1 MKSNLL
7 LITKIGWRSIWRNKR
22 RTLISLFSIIIGTG
36 IPIFFVCI
44 AWGFYAGLIDDVAR
58 LMSGH
63 ITYEHVEYRN
73 SPSNDLWVDDIQ
85 KINKTLN
92 NNAEVLSTKQL
103 VNLQGVAHTAK
114 GSVGISLMGIEPEK
128 EITISFLPETVIEG
142 NYLSKEDGRWVVVGD
157 QLAEN
162 LNISVGKKFVFTTSD
177 IKGDL
182 VEELFRVKGIF
193 KTGSKEIDGH
203 FVQSDI
209 EIARK
214 IAGLGSDDVSQLGII
229 VKNPDTHENFLQDLQ
244 KSLAK
249 KNGVFLSWQKIM
261 PDVATTIR
269 MDRTAISSF
278 MIMLVVIVLFTMF
291 STILMSTLERKR
303 EFASLLA
310 IGTQQKELKIQIFIE
325 TIFFGLIACPLGALL
340 VIGFA
345 KWVEGYDMMN
355 VVGGKSED
363 MSVGGFGMDT
373 IITPLFSAPLILQIS
388 IFFFLALQ
396 LLSILPIYL
405 ISRIS
410 ITDELR
416 SA

>member
-92 NNAEVLSTKQL
+92 NNAEVLSTKQI

-340 VIGFA
+340 GIGFA

>member
-44 AWGFYAGLIDDVAR
+44 AWGFYAGLIDDVSR

-63 ITYEHVEYRN
+63 ITYEHVKYRN
-73 SPSNDLWVDDIQ
+73 SPSNDLWVDNIQ
-85 KINKTLN
+85 KINETLN
-92 NNAEVLSTKQL
+92 SNAEVLSTKQI

-128 EITISFLPETVIEG
+128 EITISFLPETLIEG

-177 IKGDL
+177 IKGEL
-182 VEELFRVKGIF
+182 VEELFRVKGVF

-229 VKNPDTHENFLQDLQ
+229 VKNPDTHESLIKDLQ

-249 KNGVFLSWQKIM
+249 NNGVFLSWQKIM

-278 MIMLVVIVLFTMF
+278 MIMLAVIVLFTMF

-340 VIGFA
+340 GIGIA

-355 VVGGKSED
+355 VVGGKTGD

-388 IFFFLALQ
+388 IFFFLAVQ
-396 LLSILPIYL
+396 LLSILPMYF

>member
-1 MKSNLL
+1 MRSNLL
-7 LITKIGWRSIWRNKR
+7 LISKIGWRSIWRNKR

-73 SPSNDLWVDDIQ
+73 SPSNDLWVEDIQ
-85 KINKTLN
+85 KIDQTLN
-92 NNAEVLSTKQL
+92 NNSEILTTKQI

-114 GSVGISLMGIEPEK
+114 GSVGISLMGVEPEK
-128 EITISFLPETVIEG
+128 EIAISFLPENIIKG
-142 NYLSKEDGRWVVVGD
+142 KYLSKGDERWVVVG
-157 QLAEN
+157 QKLAKN
-162 LNISVGKKFVFTTSD
+162 LNIDIGKKFVFTTNNVD
-177 IKGDL
+177 GEL
-182 VEELFRVKGIF
+182 TEELFRVKGVF

-214 IAGLGSDDVSQLGII
+214 VAGLSNDDVSQLGII
-229 VKNPDTHENFLQDLQ
+229 VKNPDNHENFIKDLQ
-244 KSLAK
+244 KSVTK
-249 KNGVFLSWQKIM
+249 NNGVFLSWQKIM

-291 STILMSTLERKR
+291 STILMSTLERRR

-310 IGTQQKELKIQIFIE
+310 IGTQQIELKIQILLE
-325 TIFFGLIACPLGALL
+325 TIFFGLIACPLGVLL
-340 VIGFA
+340 GISLA
-345 KWVEGYDMMN
+345 KWVEGYDMMDMF
-355 VVGGKSED
+355 GGKAED
-363 MSVGGFGMDT
+363 MTVGGFGMDT

-388 IFFFLALQ
+388 IFFFFAVQ

-416 SA
+416 SI

>member
-36 IPIFFVCI
+36 IPIFFVCV
-44 AWGFYAGLIDDVAR
+44 AWGFYAGLINDVSR

-63 ITYEHVEYRN
+63 ITYEHVKYRN

-85 KINKTLN
+85 KINETLN
-92 NNAEVLSTKQL
+92 SNAEVLSTKQI

-128 EITISFLPETVIEG
+128 EITISFLPETLIEG
-142 NYLSKEDGRWVVVGD
+142 KYLSKEDGRWAVVGE

-177 IKGDL
+177 IKGEL
-182 VEELFRVKGIF
+182 VEELFRVKGVF

-229 VKNPDTHENFLQDLQ
+229 VKNPDTHESLIKDLQ

-249 KNGVFLSWQKIM
+249 NNGVFLSWQKIM

-278 MIMLVVIVLFTMF
+278 MIMLAVIVLFTMF

-325 TIFFGLIACPLGALL
+325 TIFFGLIACPLGTLL
-340 VIGFA
+340 GIGTA

-355 VVGGKSED
+355 VVGGKTGD

-388 IFFFLALQ
+388 IFFFLAVQ
-396 LLSILPIYL
+396 LLSILPMYF

>member
-92 NNAEVLSTKQL
+92 NNAEVLSTKQI

-142 NYLSKEDGRWVVVGD
+142 NYLSKEDGRWVVVGE

-177 IKGDL
+177 IKGEL
-182 VEELFRVKGIF
+182 VEELFRVKGVF

-229 VKNPDTHENFLQDLQ
+229 VKNPDTHESLIKDLQ

-249 KNGVFLSWQKIM
+249 NNGVFLSWQKIM

-325 TIFFGLIACPLGALL
+325 TIFFGLIACPLGSLL
-340 VIGFA
+340 GIGFA

-388 IFFFLALQ
+388 IFFFLAVQ

>member
-92 NNAEVLSTKQL
+92 NNAEVLSTKQI

-177 IKGDL
+177 IKGEL
-182 VEELFRVKGIF
+182 VEELFRVKGVF

-229 VKNPDTHENFLQDLQ
+229 VKNPDTHESLIKDLQ

-249 KNGVFLSWQKIM
+249 NNGVFLSWQKIM

-325 TIFFGLIACPLGALL
+325 TIFFGLIACPLGSLL
-340 VIGFA
+340 GIGFA

-388 IFFFLALQ
+388 IFFFLAVQ

>member
-92 NNAEVLSTKQL
+92 NNAEVLSTKQI

-128 EITISFLPETVIEG
+128 EIAISFLPETVIEG
-142 NYLSKEDGRWVVVGD
+142 NYLSKGDGRWVVVGY
-157 QLAEN
+157 QLAKN
-162 LNISVGKKFVFTTSD
+162 LNVSVGKKFVFTTND
-177 IKGDL
+177 IKGEL

-214 IAGLGSDDVSQLGII
+214 ISGLGSDDVSQLGII
-229 VKNPDTHENFLQDLQ
+229 VKNPDTHESLIKDLQ

-249 KNGVFLSWQKIM
+249 NNGVFLSWQKIM

-325 TIFFGLIACPLGALL
+325 TIFFGLIACPLGTLL
-340 VIGFA
+340 GIGIA

-355 VVGGKSED
+355 VVGGKTGD

-388 IFFFLALQ
+388 IFFFLAVQ
-396 LLSILPIYL
+396 LLSILPMYF

>member
-73 SPSNDLWVDDIQ
+73 SPSNDIWVDDIQ

-92 NNAEVLSTKQL
+92 NNAEVLSTKQI

-157 QLAEN
+157 QLAKN

-177 IKGDL
+177 IKGEL
-182 VEELFRVKGIF
+182 VEELFRVKGVF

-325 TIFFGLIACPLGALL
+325 TIFFGLIACPLGSLL
-340 VIGFA
+340 GIGFA

-388 IFFFLALQ
+388 IFFFLAVQ